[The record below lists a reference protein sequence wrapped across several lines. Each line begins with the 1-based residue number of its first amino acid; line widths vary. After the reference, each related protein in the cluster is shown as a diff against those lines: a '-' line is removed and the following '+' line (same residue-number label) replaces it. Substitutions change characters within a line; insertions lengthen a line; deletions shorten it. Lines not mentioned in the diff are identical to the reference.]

1 MIICP
6 YCAGENPDNA
16 IQCNHCD
23 KFLVSKEKGGDI
35 SADYPL
41 KKIIKGESWGQV
53 LHYNIFSFTILLIG
67 DQMGRSSIMIPE
79 K

>member
-6 YCAGENPDNA
+6 YCAGENSDNA
-16 IQCNHCD
+16 IQCKHCD

-41 KKIIKGESWGQV
+41 KRESKGPGKQGP
-53 LHYNIFSFTILLIG
+53 IG
-67 DQMGRSSIMIPE
+67 TFFNN
-79 K
+79 